1 MDSRRINFLRNANP
15 DIDLPTSFGS
25 KWTDN
30 EEKQLLV
37 EIARNIDTQIIA
49 ENHGR
54 TLGGINSRI
63 REIAYKMHFSNF
75 TIDKIIEATK
85 LTKEQIN
92 EIVERRER
100 YKQEKKE
107 RNANNTSN
115 NTINKNTTEHILHIK
130 QHNYDDD
137 ICKIKKQLNTIE
149 NKLDRLFDLLKTL
162 EVV

>member
-1 MDSRRINFLRNANP
+1 MDSRRIHFLRNANP
-15 DIDLPTSFGS
+15 DIDLPSSFGS

-30 EEKQLLV
+30 EEKQLLD
-37 EIARNIDTQIIA
+37 EIAGNIDVQIIA
-49 ENHGR
+49 EKHGR

-75 TIDKIIEATK
+75 TIDKIIEATR

-100 YKQEKKE
+100 YKQIKKE
-107 RNANNTSN
+107 RTVNNSN
-115 NTINKNTTEHILHIK
+115 NNNINKNTTEHILHIK
-130 QHNYDDD
+130 QHNYDED
-137 ICKIKKQLNTIE
+137 INKIKKQLNTIE

>member
-1 MDSRRINFLRNANP
+1 MDFRRINFIRNANP

-30 EEKQLLV
+30 EEKQLLD

-63 REIAYKMHFSNF
+63 REIAYKMHISNF

-85 LTKEQIN
+85 LTKEQID

-107 RNANNTSN
+107 RNANNTN
-115 NTINKNTTEHILHIK
+115 NSINKNSTEHILHIK
-130 QHNYDDD
+130 QHNYDED
-137 ICKIKKQLNTIE
+137 INKIKKQLNAIE
-149 NKLDRLFDLLKTL
+149 NKIDRLFDLLKTL

>member
-1 MDSRRINFLRNANP
+1 MDSRTLRFFRNANP
-15 DIDLPTSFGS
+15 DIDLPSSFGS

-30 EEKQLLV
+30 EEKQLLD
-37 EIARNIDTQIIA
+37 EIAQNIDTQIIA
-49 ENHGR
+49 EKHGR

-63 REIAYKMHFSNF
+63 REIAYKMHISNF
-75 TIDKIIEATK
+75 TVDKITELTG

-107 RNANNTSN
+107 RNLNSQKNT
-115 NTINKNTTEHILHIK
+115 NTIATEHILHIK

-137 ICKIKKQLNTIE
+137 INKIKKQLNTIE
-149 NKLDRLFDLLKTL
+149 SKIDRLFDLLKTL

>member
-1 MDSRRINFLRNANP
+1 MDSRTLRFFRNANP
-15 DIDLPTSFGS
+15 DIDLPSSFGS

-30 EEKQLLV
+30 EEKQLLD
-37 EIARNIDTQIIA
+37 EIAQNIDTQIIA
-49 ENHGR
+49 EKHGR

-63 REIAYKMHFSNF
+63 REIAYKMHISNF
-75 TIDKIIEATK
+75 TVDKITELTR

-100 YKQEKKE
+100 YKQEKKD
-107 RNANNTSN
+107 RNLNSQ
-115 NTINKNTTEHILHIK
+115 KNTNTNLSEHILHIK

-137 ICKIKKQLNTIE
+137 INKIKKQLNTIE
-149 NKLDRLFDLLKTL
+149 NKIDRLFDLLKKL